1 MIKTLCRLLAAAA
14 PLALVACAPKPALRW
29 APGLAIAQPGSSNAS
44 LPAGR
49 TVRVET
55 RCALRTLGRTMRFS
69 SILVADSTRGRLEA
83 VGPFGMNLATIV
95 WQDSL
100 WEVWL
105 PSQGA
110 LVRGTGDSLS
120 LPVVGIRTIRP
131 RELAGP
137 YIGRPIPVRT
147 GVPLR
152 TMGGD
157 KEQVVVMPVERSPGW
172 TISLDRA
179 SGLPRRMQV
188 LREGREAERIRF
200 GSWKDHRGVPVPDSI
215 VRTGSEGQELTL
227 VLDSWE
233 LQDSLPASLFAFH
246 FEKPVDT
253 IQVVQDGAGRPRYRI
268 RPAGGSPEGLAES
281 TVDSLLDT
289 DTSEIGDDDSP
300 PSDDEP
306 IEDGADDGAA
316 PIREPEL
323 PPDSLRAPLVDSA
336 KSRR

>member
-1 MIKTLCRLLAAAA
+1 MIRILLRILAATA

-29 APGLAIAQPGSSNAS
+29 APGLAVAQPGSSNAS
-44 LPAGR
+44 LPPAR

-83 VGPFGMNLATIV
+83 VGPFGMNLATIL
-95 WQDSL
+95 WHDST

-120 LPVVGIRTIRP
+120 LPVVGMRTIRP
-131 RELAGP
+131 RELVGP
-137 YIGRPIPVRT
+137 YIGRPIPART
-147 GVPLR
+147 GIPLR
-152 TMGGD
+152 TVGGD
-157 KEQVVVMPVERSPGW
+157 KELVVVMPVERTPGW
-172 TISLDRA
+172 TLSLDRG

-200 GSWKDHRGVPVPDSI
+200 ASWKEHQGVPVPDSV

-246 FEKPVDT
+246 FDKPVDT

-268 RPAGGSPEGLAES
+268 RPAGGSPEALTET
-281 TVDSLLDT
+281 TVDSLMDA
-289 DTSEIGDDDSP
+289 DTSEVGDDESP
-300 PSDDEP
+300 PSDDET
-306 IEDGADDGAA
+306 IEDGPEEGAT
-316 PIREPEL
+316 PMREPPL
-323 PPDSLRAPLVDSA
+323 PTDSLPAPA
-336 KSRR
+336 TPR